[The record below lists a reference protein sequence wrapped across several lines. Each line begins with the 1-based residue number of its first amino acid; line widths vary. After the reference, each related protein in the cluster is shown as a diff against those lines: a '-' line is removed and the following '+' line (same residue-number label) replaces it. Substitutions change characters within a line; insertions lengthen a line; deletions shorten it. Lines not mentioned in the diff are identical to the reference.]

1 MVSRKDFARLVVLC
15 GHACQTDINP
25 LAAGLDCGACG
36 GHSGEPNARFAAL
49 LLNQPNIRQALAE
62 RGIEISADTHFL
74 GALHNTTTDAIS
86 FFDVDEVPS
95 ELSGALQELR
105 VRCGAATKQTQI
117 ERLPIV
123 ASTSLND
130 LLKRASD
137 WSEVRPEWGL
147 AGNAALASD

>member
-49 LLNQPNIRQALAE
+49 LLNQPTIRQALAE
-62 RGIEISADTHFL
+62 RGIEIPADTHFL

-86 FFDVDEVPS
+86 FLDVDDVPS
-95 ELSGALQELR
+95 ELRGALQELR
-105 VRCGAATKQTQI
+105 VSCEAATKQTQI